1 MALQGLS
8 RWAGDLALSK
18 RTQLL
23 NQHINISRVSIPSEE
38 GVSHGHQMS
47 FIDKNTG
54 DELFIVLPPE
64 VKDALIQAFNGGI
77 VIPNA
82 MPVLPPEPK
91 KPTRR
96 RKPSGK

>member
-38 GVSHGHQMS
+38 GVAHAHQMS
-47 FIDKNTG
+47 FIDKDNG
-54 DELFIVLPPE
+54 DELFIVIPPE
-64 VKDALIQAFNGGI
+64 AKDALIQAFLGGI
-77 VIPNA
+77 VIPDTVPGV
-82 MPVLPPEPK
+82 PVEPK